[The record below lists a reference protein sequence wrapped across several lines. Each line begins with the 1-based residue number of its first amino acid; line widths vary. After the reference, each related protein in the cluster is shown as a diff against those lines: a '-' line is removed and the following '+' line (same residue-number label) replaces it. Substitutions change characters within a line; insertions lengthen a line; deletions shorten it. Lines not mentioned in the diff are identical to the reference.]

1 MPILEFHG
9 KKPQIAAS
17 AYVSPRASV
26 IGNVII
32 GEDSSIW
39 ESAVVRGDLERIE
52 IGRSCAVEDNVT
64 IHAKPTRPVQ
74 IGNNVIIGHNAMVHS
89 AIIEDLVL
97 VGISSVVLDQAV
109 IGQGTII
116 GAGAVV
122 PQRAKIPERSLVLG
136 IPGKI
141 VKTLPESTLDETL
154 QRSKIYYQL
163 SRTYRELESQK

>member
-1 MPILEFHG
+1 MPILEFCG
-9 KKPQIAAS
+9 MKPQIEAS

-39 ESAVVRGDLERIE
+39 ESAVIRGDLEQIE
-52 IGRSCAVEDNVT
+52 IGRCCAVEDNVT
-64 IHAKPTRPVQ
+64 IHAKPNRPVK
-74 IGNNVIIGHNAMVHS
+74 IGNHVLIGHNAMVHS

-122 PQRAKIPERSLVLG
+122 PQRVKIPKRSLVLG
-136 IPGKI
+136 VPGKI
-141 VKTLPESTLDETL
+141 IKTLPESTLEDTL